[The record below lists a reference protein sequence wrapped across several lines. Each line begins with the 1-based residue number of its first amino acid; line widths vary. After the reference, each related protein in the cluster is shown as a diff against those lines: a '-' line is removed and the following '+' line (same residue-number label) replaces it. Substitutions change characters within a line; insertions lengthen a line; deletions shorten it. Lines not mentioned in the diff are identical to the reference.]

1 MLVGAVKG
9 LEVKS
14 KEAWGQ
20 STSDEH
26 FEVPAKKFG
35 IHKGGLEV
43 PSNSP
48 GKALMI
54 RRIREGR
61 EVKTWEREKERDES
75 GYVYRTP
82 C

>member
-61 EVKTWEREKERDES
+61 EVKTWEKERERDES
-75 GYVYRTP
+75 SLYIQDS
-82 C
+82 